1 VYELD
6 VKMRVIIKWLTCPA
20 SGSQM
25 RRILGLSIRCPGNP
39 KRKLSMR
46 LTTRVAA
53 LCVGFFVCCQVSA
66 DELPQRWVSAG
77 GALSEWV
84 IALGGEAKLVG
95 VDTTSQHP
103 ETLKALP
110 SIGYQRQLSAEGIL
124 SLRPQILVGTEEMGP
139 PPVLSQVR
147 SAGVQ
152 VELFSA
158 QPDLSTLQNNLQRLG
173 KLLGAEDRAT
183 RLLETYQQALEQQ
196 KIGVTRAQ
204 LTKPSPGV
212 LLLLGHAGGKPL
224 IAGKDTAADW
234 LLQRAGGHNLATHTG
249 YKPFSNESLVSLDP
263 DVLVFADRAL
273 SGDAARAALFKENPI
288 LASTRAARDGRVIEL
303 DPTLLVGGL
312 GPRLPEALKK
322 LADRFYPETD
332 SQ

>member
-1 VYELD
+1 
-6 VKMRVIIKWLTCPA
+6 
-20 SGSQM
+20 
-25 RRILGLSIRCPGNP
+25 
-39 KRKLSMR
+39 MR

-53 LCVGFFVCCQVSA
+53 LCVGFFVCCHVTA
-66 DELPQRWVSAG
+66 NELPQRWVSAG

-158 QPDLSTLQNNLQRLG
+158 QPDLSTLQNNLQHLG
-173 KLLGAEDRAT
+173 KLLGAEDRASQ
-183 RLLETYQQALEQQ
+183 LLATYQQALEQQ
-196 KIGVTRAQ
+196 KVRVTRAQ

-212 LLLLGHAGGKPL
+212 LMLLGHAGGKPL

-273 SGDAARAALFKENPI
+273 SGNAARAALFKENPI

-312 GPRLPEALKK
+312 GPRLPEVLKK
-322 LADRFYPETD
+322 LADEFYPETD